1 MCGRFQVNIDEPE
14 LLEILNDLQK
24 EGREPSE
31 LGEMYPTELAPAL
44 AARNGSVAAGL
55 FRWGYEKFDGKGV
68 LINARAET
76 VREKPLFRRDF
87 FERRCAI
94 PASGFFEWSPDKTK
108 YYFRKQAGGLLY
120 LGGFFK
126 RSGGEEKFIILT
138 KDATPPVSQF
148 HHRIPVL
155 VEKDALGDWLTDIS
169 FASDYLYRDN
179 PVPLIY

>member
-24 EGREPSE
+24 EGREPPE

-55 FRWGYEKFDGKGV
+55 FRWGYEKLDGKGV

-87 FERRCAI
+87 FERRCAV
-94 PASGFFEWSPDKTK
+94 PASGFFEWSPDKKK
-108 YYFRKQAGGLLY
+108 YYFRKQAGGLCTSAAFSGAAAAKKSLSFSPKTPRRPY
-120 LGGFFK
+120 RSSITVSPYSWK
-126 RSGGEEKFIILT
+126 RTRS
-138 KDATPPVSQF
+138 AT
-148 HHRIPVL
+148 
-155 VEKDALGDWLTDIS
+155 G
-169 FASDYLYRDN
+169 
-179 PVPLIY
+179 

>member
-24 EGREPSE
+24 EGREPPE

-76 VREKPLFRRDF
+76 GAGKAPISARLFRAALRGPRQRVF
-87 FERRCAI
+87 RVVARQEEILFPETGGRTFVPRRL
-94 PASGFFEWSPDKTK
+94 F
-108 YYFRKQAGGLLY
+108 QAQ
-120 LGGFFK
+120 
-126 RSGGEEKFIILT
+126 RGEEKFIILT

-155 VEKDALGDWLTDIS
+155 MEKDALGDWLTDVS

>member
-24 EGREPSE
+24 EGREPPK

-76 VREKPLFRRDF
+76 VREK
-87 FERRCAI
+87 
-94 PASGFFEWSPDKTK
+94 
-108 YYFRKQAGGLLY
+108 
-120 LGGFFK
+120 
-126 RSGGEEKFIILT
+126 FIILT

-155 VEKDALGDWLTDIS
+155 VEKDALGDWLTDVS